1 MKIMKLIFT
10 LLILQTTLF
19 AEELD
24 PNRYQKIKMVLS
36 QTGHLE
42 LEVMKRSLE
51 SIVSY
56 PAPYLRTLS
65 EESGVRIYVKERAI
79 MLLAHYPDGESETL
93 LKNNV
98 ANQALHP
105 SLRKFSARSYR
116 DGFIG
121 KKADQVN
128 AYLSQ
133 FRSDAKIGGT
143 VRTLLDPKIK
153 KNINL
158 KLDNTKSTD
167 EIKLKKKQISN
178 PSFTKTFRL

>member
-1 MKIMKLIFT
+1 MKMMKLIFT
-10 LLILQTTLF
+10 LLILHTSLY
-19 AEELD
+19 AEALD
-24 PNRYQKIKMVLS
+24 PNRYQKIKRILS

-42 LEVMKRSLE
+42 LDVMKHSLE

-65 EESGVRIYVKERAI
+65 EEAGVRIYVKERAI
-79 MLLAHYPDGESETL
+79 MLLAHYPDGESENL

-116 DGFIG
+116 DGFVG
-121 KKADQVN
+121 KKAEQVN
-128 AYLSQ
+128 AYLNLY
-133 FRSDAKIGGT
+133 RYDAKIGDT

-153 KNINL
+153 KNFNL
-158 KLDNTKSTD
+158 NLEKTEATQ
-167 EIKLKKKQISN
+167 EIKVKKKANQ
-178 PSFTKTFRL
+178 

>member
-1 MKIMKLIFT
+1 MNMMKWIIT
-10 LLILQTTLF
+10 LLLAQTVLF
-19 AEELD
+19 AESLD
-24 PNRYQKIKMVLS
+24 PNRYQKIKRVLS
-36 QTGHLE
+36 QTGHLD
-42 LEVMKRSLE
+42 LEDMKRSME

-79 MLLAHYPDGESETL
+79 MLLSHYPDGDSENL
-93 LKNNV
+93 LKSNV

-128 AYLSQ
+128 AYLNQ
-133 FRSDAKIGGT
+133 YRYDAKIGDT

-153 KNINL
+153 KNSNL
-158 KLDNTKSTD
+158 ILEKTNATES
-167 EIKLKKKQISN
+167 IKLKKKTNQ
-178 PSFTKTFRL
+178 